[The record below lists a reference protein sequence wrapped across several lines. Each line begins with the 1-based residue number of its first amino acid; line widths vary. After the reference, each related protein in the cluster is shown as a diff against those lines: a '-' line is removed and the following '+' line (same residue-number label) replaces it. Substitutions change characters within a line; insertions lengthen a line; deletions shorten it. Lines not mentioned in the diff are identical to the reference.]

1 MILTILITFD
11 LVFICRIIYDKLTK
25 KYQTGHFQIVCSII
39 IIAPLFDLAP
49 VAILLFFHKKNFE
62 TVKFRSDTE

>member
-1 MILTILITFD
+1 MTILITFD
-11 LVFICRIIYDKLTK
+11 LVYICRIIYDKTTK
-25 KYQTGHFQIVCSII
+25 YDLNALFRITLEAII
-39 IIAPLFDLAP
+39 ISPLLDLAP